1 MNRNSLCRRTLL
13 AFALARC
20 CPAAAVEQTPLVR
33 VPDGRLLAPDIARIV
48 KNGELVV
55 ALLNIDTRPFVYVKD
70 GELRG
75 VDIDLVRKVAEG
87 LRVPIR
93 FDRSAITHDEV
104 VQRVANGQA
113 DLGVSKLARTLKR
126 AQLVMFSNPYMHL
139 EHALLINRVA
149 FARMAGEQSVSQAV
163 RNFTGTIAVLTGS
176 SWGEFAH
183 RHFVRATPVRFATW
197 PEVIEAVK
205 SGAVVAAYR
214 DAVEVR
220 TVMRADPEL
229 ALTLRTVTFTDLN
242 SVLCVMVG
250 SQDAVL
256 QSFVNEVVAN
266 QHHKLT
272 ASELIKAMNS

>member
-1 MNRNSLCRRTLL
+1 MNRISICRRALL

-20 CPAAAVEQTPLVR
+20 SPAGALEHTPLVR
-33 VPDGRLLAPDIARIV
+33 VPDGRLVAPDIARIMRR
-48 KNGELVV
+48 GELVV
-55 ALLNIDTRPFVYVKD
+55 ALLRTDTRPFVYVKD

-87 LRVPIR
+87 LHVPIR
-93 FDRSAITHDEV
+93 FDRSAITYDEV

-126 AQLVMFSNPYMHL
+126 AQLVMFSIPYMHL

-149 FARMAGEQSVSQAV
+149 FAKMAGEQSVSQAV
-163 RNFTGTIAVLTGS
+163 RNFTGTMAVLAGS
-176 SWGEFAH
+176 SWGEFAQ
-183 RHFVRATPVRFATW
+183 RNFVRAKSVRFETW
-197 PEVIEAVK
+197 PEAVEAVK
-205 SGAVVAAYR
+205 AGAVVAAYR
-214 DAVEVR
+214 DAIEVR

-250 SQDAVL
+250 SQDGVL

-272 ASELIKAMNS
+272 ANELIKSMNS